1 MARFRSSSRVK
12 KMDAQL
18 RKSHRRMARLQS
30 RLTRLCEFILRHGAM
45 YWGLAVLFLALC
57 LGPVMILAMTKE
69 MPAPSI
75 LWPLA
80 AGLTGIPVLL
90 GAIYML
96 RPVPPSPGW
105 EFSRMV
111 TSELAE
117 AKVVLVDTALIT
129 RGRRCVHHLTQ
140 PIAPAASLRQSPGT
154 LSLAAAMTYTAHFQQ
169 AEDEQALLEAAD
181 ALGLR
186 RGNLLHY
193 RPVETDTRLGSLPGV
208 VVRDGKRRMAYFC
221 GGAGDLCDMCGG
233 ILDGSVRILTDEDR
247 AAIREAMLELGR
259 QGSRVLAFAF
269 SDDTSK
275 ITAPIFLGLAGIQDE
290 ICEDAASAA
299 QTLLQDGVTLITQ
312 PISEA
317 FPPPLSLSSLRSRLD
332 STEELYDPQVIIS
345 PDMLD
350 TRAMCISPVDHRH
363 QNFDAP
369 VMLAREWF
377 SHMEAWLRV
386 SLCAS
391 LPLML
396 CCSLGMLNP
405 LWCLA
410 FLLQLSPA
418 LCTMDHRFRE
428 GTGALLLPFITCSL
442 GWVFVLVATPA
453 YAPGAM
459 ALICA
464 SSALAL
470 SLHLS
475 GRWQMTLL
483 CIGLGLILLPLAWLL
498 YGLPLMTAG
507 FALIAGILAGVIGG
521 QLIRR
526 NVHDIL

>member
-1 MARFRSSSRVK
+1 MN
-12 KMDAQL
+12 AQL
-18 RKSHRRMARLQS
+18 RKSQRRRARLHA
-30 RLTRLCEFILRHGAM
+30 RLTQFCEFILRHGVI
-45 YWGLAVLFLALC
+45 YWGLVLLFLALC
-57 LGPVMILAMTKE
+57 LGPLLILAMTKE
-69 MPAPSI
+69 APASSI
-75 LWPLA
+75 LWTLA

-90 GAIYML
+90 GAVYML

-105 EFSRMV
+105 DFSRMV

-117 AKVVLVDTALIT
+117 ANVVLVDTALIT

-140 PIAPAASLRQSPGT
+140 PVAPAASLRQSPGA

-169 AEDEQALLEAAD
+169 PEDEQALLEAAD

-186 RGNLLHY
+186 RANLLHY
-193 RPVETDTRLGSLPGV
+193 RPVETDTRLGNLPGV

-233 ILDGSVRILTDEDR
+233 ILDGSVRALTDEDR
-247 AAIREAMLELGR
+247 AAIREAMLDLGH

-269 SDDTSK
+269 SDDTSD

-290 ICEDAASAA
+290 ICEDAAHAA
-299 QTLLQDGVTLITQ
+299 QTLLADGVTLITQ
-312 PISEA
+312 PISDA
-317 FPPPLSLSSLRSRLD
+317 FPPPLSLSALRSRLGT
-332 STEELYDPQVIIS
+332 TEELYDPQVIIS

-350 TRAMCISPVDHRH
+350 TRAMSISPVDQRH

-386 SLCAS
+386 SLCAA

-396 CCSLGMLNP
+396 CCSVGSLHP

-410 FLLQLSPA
+410 FLLQLAPA
-418 LCTMDHRFRE
+418 LCTMDPRYRA
-428 GTGALLLPFITCSL
+428 GMGSLLLPFGACTL
-442 GWVFVLVATPA
+442 GWAFVLLTTPA
-453 YAPGAM
+453 HAAGAM

-464 SSALAL
+464 AAALTL
-470 SLHLS
+470 SLHLC

-483 CIGLGLILLPLAWLL
+483 CIGFGLILLPLAWLL
-498 YGLPLMTAG
+498 HGLPLMTGG
-507 FALIAGILAGVIGG
+507 FSVLTGILSGVLGG

-526 NVHDIL
+526 SVHELL